1 MRLTRIF
8 FMLLFGFVLV
18 SPSLAQRKITPLEA
32 KDHIGESATV
42 CGSVVSTRYAAST
55 KGQPTF
61 LNLEKP
67 YPNQIFTVVIWGSNR
82 SRFGT
87 PESEYKGKRIC
98 VTGKIADYRGVPEIV
113 ASNPEQIRAE

>member
-42 CGSVVSTRYAAST
+42 CGSVVSLNVHGVNEGKT
-55 KGQPTF
+55 TF
-61 LNLEKP
+61 IILKNISKLKS
-67 YPNQIFTVVIWGSNR
+67 FTVVIWGSNR